1 MDMPTGWIPFPE
13 LTDDQKQLHQSLVA
27 GMPKFSSFGD
37 KPPVGTK
44 VLLSD
49 SWRHQKVVDALGF
62 AFPGWYQ
69 FTGSCVNVGGLTA
82 AQTLNFWEPLFKDDP
97 DKIVVLW
104 GWYNYGMS
112 RKRAGMNGRGE
123 GSFGSTYAESL
134 KVDGIVDA
142 RLDELEGEVANI
154 IQASGMIAISKND
167 ELKWSDGNTAS
178 AKLREL
184 AKPHPIYSAPASSG
198 AAVRDGIL
206 SGYAFTRA
214 GMKFVNPG
222 TAKVVNG
229 TLVGS
234 YNGRGGHQESWLGY
248 WNHPEL
254 GELIWE
260 QNQWGANAYGSDPGG
275 GPAGGC
281 WIRMSE
287 VDQFCRDQYAE
298 VYCLS
303 QYEGYPDRREEVLDW
318 SNGNNPFFS

>member
-1 MDMPTGWIPFPE
+1 MIDMPTGWIPFPE
-13 LTDDQKQLHQSLVA
+13 LTDDQKQFHQACVA
-27 GMPKFSSFGD
+27 EMPAFSQFGD

-49 SWRHQKVVDALGF
+49 VWRHQKVVDAVGY

-69 FTGSCVNVGGLTA
+69 FSGSCVCVGGTTA
-82 AQTLNFWEPLFKDDP
+82 AQTLNFWEPIFKNDP

-104 GWYNYGMS
+104 GWYNYGRS
-112 RKRAGMNGRGE
+112 RLAAGMRGRGE
-123 GSFGSTYAESL
+123 GSFGSTFAKSL
-134 KVDGIVDA
+134 KDDGIVDA
-142 RLDELEGEVANI
+142 RLDELKSEVANI
-154 IQASGMIAISKND
+154 IQASGMIAISKSD
-167 ELKWSDGNTAS
+167 EMKWSDGTTAS
-178 AKLREL
+178 EKLREL
-184 AKPHPIYSAPASSG
+184 AKPHPVFSAPASSG

-206 SGYAFTRA
+206 SGYPFTRA

-222 TAKVVNG
+222 TARVVSG
-229 TLVGS
+229 ALVGR
-234 YNGRGGHQESWLGY
+234 YNGRGGHQQSWLGY

-281 WIRMSE
+281 WVRLSD

-318 SNGNNPFFS
+318 TNNPFLS